1 MPLYEFY
8 CPRCEKQVSVTLTLK
23 EREVGKVA
31 CPQCGHQDLRP
42 MVATFFA
49 QTSKKS

>member
-1 MPLYEFY
+1 MPLYEFF
-8 CPRCEKQVSVTLTLK
+8 CRGCEKEVAVTLTLK
-23 EREVGKVA
+23 EREGGKAA

-42 MVATFFA
+42 LVATFYA